1 MIVRYCRNFYAVG
14 RGTHVVEVFE
24 SYTPEQGLEGKIER
38 RESGRMTDC
47 LRGLDLHDV
56 QVRLIKELGRI
67 REDGIVLESGEFRS
81 Y

>member
-1 MIVRYCRNFYAVG
+1 MIAHYYRNFYAVG
-14 RGTHVVEVFE
+14 RGTHVVEVYE

-56 QVRLIKELGRI
+56 QVRLVKELGRE
-67 REDGIVLESGEFRS
+67 RQDGIVLETGEFRH